1 MQRADT
7 TEWDSD
13 RRYYFRSDLEDLLQ
27 SFGLAPSPDHS
38 PKLPP
43 TPEQGP
49 FSHQWLD
56 DYIAR
61 PTVDGLRT
69 HADRIGFD
77 LELDGEDSDVG
88 AASADRSTDPL

>member
-1 MQRADT
+1 MQRSFVAD
-7 TEWDSD
+7 
-13 RRYYFRSDLEDLLQ
+13 LKALLL

-49 FSHQWLD
+49 FSQQWLD